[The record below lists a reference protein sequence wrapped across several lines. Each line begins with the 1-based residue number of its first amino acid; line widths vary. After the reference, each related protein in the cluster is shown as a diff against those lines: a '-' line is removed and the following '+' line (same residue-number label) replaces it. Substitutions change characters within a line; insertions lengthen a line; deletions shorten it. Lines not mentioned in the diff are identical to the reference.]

1 MEVVYVTNRGTSE
14 HTDSYLGVSYSFRC
28 GETIEIPVKVAQ
40 ELLGY
45 GHVRKEPYIV
55 RLGWAVTNND
65 MPKALERLASIEIS
79 DQPPVKNRVLP
90 SSVDSVTPFPVTGRG
105 RKVSKAA

>member
-1 MEVVYVTNRGTSE
+1 MEVVYVTNRGDLE
-14 HTDSYLGVSYSFRC
+14 YTDSYLGVSYSLRC
-28 GETIEIPVKVAQ
+28 GETIEMPVKAAQ

-65 MPKALERLASIEIS
+65 MPKALERLANIEIS
-79 DQPPVKNRVLP
+79 EI
-90 SSVDSVTPFPVTGRG
+90 GRAH
-105 RKVSKAA
+105 V